1 MSYYTELED
10 SLYTVCAQVFDG
22 IIDDGNIIFENP
34 NAPEPSGNYL
44 LIGIRNVSSLTQFSQ
59 TTSVDPLNNTLRH
72 RKVYEVL
79 VDFNAY
85 GEEAYNNASL
95 LEAQFET
102 EDLRNTL
109 WSLGISVKRVGAM
122 QRIPSLRETQY
133 VNRGLIQTY
142 FYFGYE
148 FDETVNA
155 TIDSVDLDVNQILN

>member
-1 MSYYTELED
+1 MSYYTQLED
-10 SLYTVCAQVFDG
+10 ALYTVCAQVFDG
-22 IIDDGNIIFENP
+22 IISDGNIIHENP
-34 NAPEPSGNYL
+34 NAPEPVGDYL
-44 LIGIRNVSSLTQFSQ
+44 LIGIRDVRNMTQFSQ
-59 TTSVDPLNNTLRH
+59 TTSVASLTNTLRH
-72 RKVYEVL
+72 RKVYQVL

-85 GEEAYNNASL
+85 GEGAYDNASL

-122 QRIPSLRETQY
+122 QRMPVQRETQY

-148 FDETVNA
+148 FDETVNEV
-155 TIDSVDLDVNQILN
+155 IDSVDLDLNQLLN